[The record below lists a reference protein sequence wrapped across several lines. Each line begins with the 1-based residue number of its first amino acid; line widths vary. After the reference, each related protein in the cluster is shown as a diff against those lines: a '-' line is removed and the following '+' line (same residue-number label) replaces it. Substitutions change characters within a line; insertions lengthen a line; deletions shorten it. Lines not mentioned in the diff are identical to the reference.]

1 MKGTVKLFKFIIDF
15 MDELSDDEIQAILDN
30 RASLKLQY
38 TKAQK
43 RRDNTGVKKIKK
55 NVDIGEVRNKL
66 EVMNSR
72 EEAEKYLVDL
82 KLNKESLKQIA
93 KFYNIAITTKD
104 TNNRLVYKIVEGVV
118 GAKLKFDVLLNTNLK

>member
-1 MKGTVKLFKFIIDF
+1 MKETVKLFKFIINF
-15 MDELSDDEIQAILDN
+15 IDELSDDDIQAILDN

-38 TKAQK
+38 KKAQK
-43 RRDNTGVKKIKK
+43 RRDNACIKKVKK
-55 NVDIGEVRNKL
+55 NVDVDEVRNKL

-93 KFYNIAITTKD
+93 KLYNIAITTKD
-104 TNNRLVYKIVEGVV
+104 TNNRLSLIHI
-118 GAKLKFDVLLNTNLK
+118 

>member
-1 MKGTVKLFKFIIDF
+1 MKETVKLFKFIINF
-15 MDELSDDEIQAILDN
+15 IDELSDDDIQAILDN

-38 TKAQK
+38 KKAQK
-43 RRDNTGVKKIKK
+43 RRDNACIKKVKK
-55 NVDIGEVRNKL
+55 NVDVDEVRNKL

-93 KFYNIAITTKD
+93 KLYNIAITTKD
-104 TNNRLVYKIVEGVV
+104 TNNRLIYKIVEGIV
-118 GAKLKFDVLLNTNLK
+118 GSKLKFEVLLNTNLK